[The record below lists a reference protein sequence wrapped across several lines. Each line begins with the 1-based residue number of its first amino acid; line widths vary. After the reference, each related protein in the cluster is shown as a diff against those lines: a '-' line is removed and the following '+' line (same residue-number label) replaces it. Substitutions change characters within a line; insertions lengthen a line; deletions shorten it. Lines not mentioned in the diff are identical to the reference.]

1 MKKAKRHYES
11 WSEEEARSFLNYYLS
26 NITSKEYTTIIETF
40 AKEVDRTYDAIAFR
54 VKEVLSIL
62 TEGEKGLQRDKWTKE
77 FIAVVDEKLN
87 EGSISKA
94 KMTMLF
100 D

>member
-1 MKKAKRHYES
+1 MKKAYHHYES

-26 NITSKEYTTIIETF
+26 NITRRDYSIIIENF

-62 TEGEKGLQRDKWTKE
+62 TEGEKGLQKDKWTKE
-77 FIAVVDEKLN
+77 FIAVIEDKLK

-100 D
+100 E